1 MTERI
6 HYSDR
11 KLPLCFKGVYDIPVV
26 TIENYCKWYGLNIVY
41 PDGCVEWVDTDLL
54 AEIERESKFSVMGDH
69 NYHPILLDKVAEKI
83 GGVACEVARELMTGR
98 WVLEVMDGKIPGQEK
113 FC

>member
-1 MTERI
+1 
-6 HYSDR
+6 
-11 KLPLCFKGVYDIPVV
+11 
-26 TIENYCKWYGLNIVY
+26 
-41 PDGCVEWVDTDLL
+41 L

-98 WVLEVMDGKIPGQEK
+98 GVLKIMERILPSQEK
-113 FC
+113 YL

>member
-1 MTERI
+1 DDCALLFLTIIIDCE
-6 HYSDR
+6 
-11 KLPLCFKGVYDIPVV
+11 LC
-26 TIENYCKWYGLNIVY
+26 GLNIVY
-41 PDGCVEWVDTDLL
+41 PDGRVEWVDTDLL

-98 WVLEVMDGKIPGQEK
+98 RVLEVRGGKRKGHGK
-113 FC
+113 